1 MDDILQQIVVY
12 GFMAVLGLTILL
24 AIITGIKNGW

>member
-12 GFMAVLGLTILL
+12 GFMAVAGLTILL